1 MLSKTLRSTMMGNLR
16 NGCNFIAIVQNE
28 LPVSFAE
35 LVSASETLSGGNKT
49 AIIASDDG
57 DNVDGDIGDGVGE
70 SGTENH
76 HSVHRGLRDCAK
88 ECSWRGRRDVDH
100 QQ

>member
-16 NGCNFIAIVQNE
+16 NGCNFMAIVQNE

-57 DNVDGDIGDGVGE
+57 DNGDGDGE
-70 SGTENH
+70 PGTENH

-88 ECSWRGRRDVDH
+88 ECSWRGCRDVDH